1 MEQLKQDMQA
11 GIVALME
18 AVKNDYLAMHERW
31 NKADAETC
39 SAEELEAR
47 IAVRKE
53 MAAEF
58 VAGVRAD
65 IGKKYVKI
73 VREGSVHSFVM
84 MEDDS
89 KFRRGD
95 ILRAA
100 FWAAPARNSA
110 RGNVLTGDLS
120 RVSWTGVI

>member
-1 MEQLKQDMQA
+1 
-11 GIVALME
+11 
-18 AVKNDYLAMHERW
+18 
-31 NKADAETC
+31 
-39 SAEELEAR
+39 
-47 IAVRKE
+47 

-100 FWAAPARNSA
+100 SWAAPARNSA

>member
-1 MEQLKQDMQA
+1 MEQLKHDMQS

-31 NKADAETC
+31 NKADAEIC

-100 FWAAPARNSA
+100 SWQHLRVILHAATCLRA
-110 RGNVLTGDLS
+110 T
-120 RVSWTGVI
+120 

>member
-18 AVKNDYLAMHERW
+18 AVKNDYLAMHERQ

-39 SAEELEAR
+39 SAEELESR

-73 VREGSVHSFVM
+73 VCEGSVHSFVM

-95 ILRAA
+95 ILLAA
-100 FWAAPARNSA
+100 SWAAPARNFA
-110 RGNVLTGDLS
+110 RGNVLAGDLS
-120 RVSWTGVI
+120 RVRWTGVI

>member
-1 MEQLKQDMQA
+1 MTSPNIRREKLHTE
-11 GIVALME
+11 E
-18 AVKNDYLAMHERW
+18 AVEIHLVDQLVSNQGWRERPYAAFDRA
-31 NKADAETC
+31 NAIDP
-39 SAEELEAR
+39 
-47 IAVRKE
+47 E

-100 FWAAPARNSA
+100 SWAAPARNSA
-110 RGNVLTGDLS
+110 RGNVLAGDLS